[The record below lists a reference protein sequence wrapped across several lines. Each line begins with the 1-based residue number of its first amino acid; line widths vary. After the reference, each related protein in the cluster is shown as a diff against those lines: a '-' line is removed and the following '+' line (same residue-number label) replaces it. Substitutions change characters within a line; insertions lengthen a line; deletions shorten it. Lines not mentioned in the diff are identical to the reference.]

1 VGPLIVALDNDT
13 TCVRTRYETATR
25 MCKERQVMNS
35 NAPREVSRP
44 SPSKSKS
51 SPAPR
56 PKSAKASDGYA
67 IRPEKLYSK
76 GQEAAH
82 RRDTFL
88 PLDVGKTVQRSALSR
103 LQSRLQEVFSSIYLA
118 FVFLDANDKGVLDRQ
133 DLNRQLAR
141 VCPEVSGDQIQMEMI
156 EGAEDAECRDQDTG
170 IPLEL
175 FLRNLSWHPIPPLR
189 RAQREAIT
197 EARRQKQ
204 KALTE
209 FYNWQLRRDPM
220 TGGARTVSGITLDDL
235 ALLPVSEIAEAVPSG
250 ASSARSV
257 GAYIT
262 WKGTL
267 RKYSDDLNDR
277 AKSAPR
283 ARPNTGSAVNITPE
297 STPRSFAA
305 STPRSMRQN
314 VSSSIPRAWIS
325 DGQKEI
331 AKTQLLRE
339 KRKLAVQLLETER
352 KLMEVRGPVA
362 PRDRSPPLRREH
374 LSNHGK
380 PKSASDKIP
389 GSATVDRGHREFVG
403 PKGPYRELTATDRL
417 IDTLRDDRPATLKQC
432 MTKTGLFIAAPPIDM
447 RVQEGQAR
455 AASWRGPTH
464 LQEPTTRTNTTQ
476 IAVQKTRNPAQA
488 KISSPNRSQDHKTI
502 IDECLELVAG
512 LIDGR
517 QVAHHPELT
526 SSQSGPQTRGR
537 KPPFREDSWPQSV
550 DSASSDSDRDHSTG
564 YISSPL
570 APGMGWG
577 GAPQPPPPPPSVS
590 MLACVL
596 IVLHAMA
603 SFMWKRR
610 IHRLYHDICS
620 SPAYTCT
627 PCTHCSLARPP
638 ILHAQGG
645 TLAAAKKPQQ
655 ELKRVQDVA
664 EKAAFEKQAQ
674 FLKSPRTCICLVGL
688 FVYVSGCWKG
698 HVAVVTKLS

>member
-1 VGPLIVALDNDT
+1 MAVDNDT
-13 TCVRTRYETATR
+13 TCGRFRYDTATR

-44 SPSKSKS
+44 SPAKSKS

-56 PKSAKASDGYA
+56 PKSAKAGNGSA
-67 IRPEKLYSK
+67 IRPEKLSPK
-76 GQEAAH
+76 GQAAAH
-82 RRDTFL
+82 RRDIFL

-118 FVFLDANDKGVLDRQ
+118 FVFLDANDKGVLERQ
-133 DLNRQLAR
+133 DLNRQIAR

-156 EGAEDAECRDQDTG
+156 EGAEDAKCRDQDRG

-189 RAQREAIT
+189 RAQREAIA

-209 FYNWQLRRDPM
+209 FYNWQLRRDPI

-235 ALLPVSEIAEAVPSG
+235 ALLPVSEIAEAAPSG

-267 RKYSDDLNDR
+267 RKYSDDRNDQ

-283 ARPNTGSAVNITPE
+283 ARPNTGSAVNFTPE
-297 STPRSFAA
+297 STPRSFGA
-305 STPRSMRQN
+305 STPRSIRQKE
-314 VSSSIPRAWIS
+314 SSSIPRAWIS

-331 AKTQLLRE
+331 AMTQLLRE

-352 KLMEVRGPVA
+352 KLMEVGGPVA
-362 PRDRSPPLRREH
+362 PRDRSPALRRER
-374 LSNHGK
+374 LSNNGK

-417 IDTLRDDRPATLKQC
+417 IDTLRDDRPATLEKC
-432 MTKTGLFIAAPPIDM
+432 MTKTGLFIAAPPLDM
-447 RVQEGQAR
+447 RVQKGEAR
-455 AASWRGPTH
+455 AASWRDPTH
-464 LQEPTTRTNTTQ
+464 LQEPTTRTSTPQ
-476 IAVQKTRNPAQA
+476 RAVQNTRNPAQV
-488 KISSPNRSQDHKTI
+488 KRSSPNRSQDHKTI

-512 LIDGR
+512 LMDGR

-526 SSQSGPQTRGR
+526 RLQSGPQTRVQ
-537 KPPFREDSWPQSV
+537 KSPFTEDNWPQTV
-550 DSASSDSDRDHSTG
+550 DSASSDSDRDHGTG

-577 GAPQPPPPPPSVS
+577 GAPQPPTPPPSVS
-590 MLACVL
+590 MRACVSL
-596 IVLHAMA
+596 CCTRWLVSCGKH
-603 SFMWKRR
+603 R
-610 IHRLYHDICS
+610 INGARMRAPARTSI
-620 SPAYTCT
+620 PAYTQPRERGRPHEGSCT
-627 PCTHCSLARPP
+627 IR
-638 ILHAQGG
+638 GG
-645 TLAAAKKPQQ
+645 GC
-655 ELKRVQDVA
+655 
-664 EKAAFEKQAQ
+664 
-674 FLKSPRTCICLVGL
+674 KS
-688 FVYVSGCWKG
+688 
-698 HVAVVTKLS
+698 A